1 MDDPQHLG
9 RRVRAFREMRGLS
22 LRALGAR
29 AEVSPSLLSQL
40 ENGRANAS
48 IASLRSISQG
58 LGISLADLFDDT
70 RTAPTQ
76 LLRKQ
81 DRPQLPMQEGTRK
94 YAITRAPLQHLEVY
108 AAEFDPGC
116 STGDEAYVHGDSQE
130 ILLVLA
136 GAVTLWLGR
145 DAYELRA
152 GDSIEYRS
160 SVPHRISN
168 PGDVMAEVLWITS
181 PPTPD
186 ESSPAHS
193 PESGV

>member
-1 MDDPQHLG
+1 
-9 RRVRAFREMRGLS
+9 MRGLS

-29 AEVSPSLLSQL
+29 AAVSPSLLSQL

-48 IASLRSISQG
+48 IASLRSIAEG
-58 LGISLADLFDDT
+58 LGVSLADLFDD
-70 RTAPTQ
+70 RRSAATQ

-81 DRPQLPMQEGTRK
+81 DRPELPMEEGTRK

-181 PPTPD
+181 PPTPE